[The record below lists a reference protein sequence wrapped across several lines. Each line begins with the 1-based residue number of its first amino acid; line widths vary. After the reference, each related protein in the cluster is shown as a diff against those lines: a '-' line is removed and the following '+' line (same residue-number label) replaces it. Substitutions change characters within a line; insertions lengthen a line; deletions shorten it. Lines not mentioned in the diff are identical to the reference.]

1 MYIRR
6 VMQKRYSIAEVRKD
20 LSQLPSQFEE
30 IADLS
35 VVEVTRRGLPIL
47 AVLDWERYQ
56 AIMDTLEILSD
67 EETTEKLKKAVK
79 ELDDGINSEWLPDLK
94 TEIP

>member
-1 MYIRR
+1 
-6 VMQKRYSIAEVRKD
+6 MQKRYSIAEVRKD

-35 VVEVTRRGLPIL
+35 VVEVTRRGLPVL
-47 AVLDWERYQ
+47 AVLDWEHYQ

>member
-1 MYIRR
+1 
-6 VMQKRYSIAEVRKD
+6 MQKRYSIAEVRKE

-35 VVEVTRRGLPIL
+35 VVEVTRRGLPVL
-47 AVLDWERYQ
+47 AVLDWDRYQ

-67 EETTEKLKKAVK
+67 EETMDKLKKAVK
-79 ELDDGINSEWLPDLK
+79 ELDDGINSEWRPDLRI
-94 TEIP
+94 EIP

>member
-1 MYIRR
+1 
-6 VMQKRYSIAEVRKD
+6 MQKRYSIAEVRKE

-35 VVEVTRRGLPIL
+35 VVEVTRRGLPVL

-67 EETTEKLKKAVK
+67 EETMDKLKKAVK
-79 ELDDGINSEWLPDLK
+79 ELDDGINSEWRPDLRI
-94 TEIP
+94 EIP

>member
-1 MYIRR
+1 MRGF
-6 VMQKRYSIAEVRKD
+6 MQKRYSIAEVRKE

-35 VVEVTRRGLPIL
+35 VVEVTRRGLPVL

-67 EETTEKLKKAVK
+67 EETTDKLKKAVK
-79 ELDDGINSEWLPDLK
+79 ELDDGINSESRPDLR

>member
-1 MYIRR
+1 MKGF
-6 VMQKRYSIAEVRKD
+6 MQKRYSIAEVRKE

-35 VVEVTRRGLPIL
+35 VVEVTRRGLPVL

-67 EETTEKLKKAVK
+67 EETMDKLKKAVK
-79 ELDDGINSEWLPDLK
+79 ELDDGINSEWRPDLRI
-94 TEIP
+94 EIP

>member
-1 MYIRR
+1 
-6 VMQKRYSIAEVRKD
+6 MQKRYSIAEVRKE

-35 VVEVTRRGLPIL
+35 VVEVTRRGLPVL

-67 EETTEKLKKAVK
+67 EETTDKLKKAVE
-79 ELDDGINSEWLPDLK
+79 ELDDGINSEWRRDLR